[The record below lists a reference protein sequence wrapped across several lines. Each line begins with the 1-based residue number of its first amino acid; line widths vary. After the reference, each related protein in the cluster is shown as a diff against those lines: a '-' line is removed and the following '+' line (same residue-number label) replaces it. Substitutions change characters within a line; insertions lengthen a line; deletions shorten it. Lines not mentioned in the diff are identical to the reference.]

1 MGARDADSAGLTCRE
16 AIGLLADY
24 LESAL
29 SEEEIRELEE
39 HLAGCGPC
47 QAYLNTYRRT
57 KDLTGKAE
65 RAAMPEEM
73 PEEMK
78 DRLRTFL
85 LRALSGDG

>member
-1 MGARDADSAGLTCRE
+1 MGARDADSGGLTCRE

-29 SEEEIRELEE
+29 SEEEIREVEE

-65 RAAMPEEM
+65 RVAM

-85 LRALSGDG
+85 LRALSSDG

>member
-1 MGARDADSAGLTCRE
+1 MGARDADSGGLTCRE

-39 HLAGCGPC
+39 HLAGCRPC

-65 RAAMPEEM
+65 RVAMPEEM
-73 PEEMK
+73 K
-78 DRLRTFL
+78 GRLRTFL
-85 LRALSGDG
+85 LRALSSDG

>member
-1 MGARDADSAGLTCRE
+1 MGARDADSVGLNCRE
-16 AIGLLADY
+16 AIGLFADY

-29 SEEEIRELEE
+29 SEQEIRELEE

-57 KDLTGKAE
+57 KELTGKAE
-65 RAAMPEEM
+65 RAPMPEEM

-85 LRALSGDG
+85 LRALSKDG

>member
-29 SEEEIRELEE
+29 SEQEIRELEE

-57 KDLTGKAE
+57 KDLTGQAE
-65 RAAMPEEM
+65 RVAMPEEL
-73 PEEMK
+73 K
-78 DRLRTFL
+78 NRLRTFL
-85 LRALSGDG
+85 LRALSSDR

>member
-1 MGARDADSAGLTCRE
+1 MGARDADSVGLTCRE

-24 LESAL
+24 LEFAL

-65 RAAMPEEM
+65 RVVM

>member
-1 MGARDADSAGLTCRE
+1 MGARDADSGGLTCRE

-29 SEEEIRELEE
+29 SEGEIRELEE

-65 RAAMPEEM
+65 RVAM

-85 LRALSGDG
+85 LRALSSDG

>member
-1 MGARDADSAGLTCRE
+1 MGARDADSAGLNCRE
-16 AIGLLADY
+16 AIGLFADY

-29 SEEEIRELEE
+29 SEQEIRGLEE

-65 RAAMPEEM
+65 RAVM

-85 LRALSGDG
+85 QRALSKDG

>member
-1 MGARDADSAGLTCRE
+1 MGARDADSADLTCRE

-29 SEEEIRELEE
+29 SEQEIRELEE

-47 QAYLNTYRRT
+47 QAYLNTYWRT

-65 RAAMPEEM
+65 RVAM

-85 LRALSGDG
+85 VRALSSDG

>member
-1 MGARDADSAGLTCRE
+1 MGARDADSGGLTCRE

-29 SEEEIRELEE
+29 SEQEIRELEE

-47 QAYLNTYRRT
+47 QAYLNTYRRM

-65 RAAMPEEM
+65 RVTM

-85 LRALSGDG
+85 LWALSSDG

>member
-16 AIGLLADY
+16 AIDLLADY

-57 KDLTGKAE
+57 KELTGRSE
-65 RAAMPEEM
+65 RVAM

-78 DRLRTFL
+78 DRLRKFL
-85 LRALSGDG
+85 LRALSSDG

>member
-1 MGARDADSAGLTCRE
+1 MGARDADSVGLTCRE
-16 AIGLLADY
+16 AIGLFADY

-29 SEEEIRELEE
+29 SEQEIRELEE

-57 KDLTGKAE
+57 RDLTGKAE
-65 RAAMPEEM
+65 RVVM

>member
-1 MGARDADSAGLTCRE
+1 VTCRE

-29 SEEEIRELEE
+29 SEQEIRELEE

-57 KDLTGKAE
+57 RDLTGKAE
-65 RAAMPEEM
+65 RIAI

-85 LRALSGDG
+85 LRALSKDG

>member
-1 MGARDADSAGLTCRE
+1 MGVRAADSAGLTCRE

-29 SEEEIRELEE
+29 SEQEIRELEE

-65 RAAMPEEM
+65 KVAM

-85 LRALSGDG
+85 LRALSSDG

>member
-1 MGARDADSAGLTCRE
+1 MAARDADSAGLTCRE

-29 SEEEIRELEE
+29 SEQEIRELEE

-47 QAYLNTYRRT
+47 QAYLKTYRRT

-65 RAAMPEEM
+65 RVAMPD
-73 PEEMK
+73 EMK

-85 LRALSGDG
+85 LRALSSNG

>member
-1 MGARDADSAGLTCRE
+1 MTCRE

-29 SEEEIRELEE
+29 SEQEIRELEE

-57 KDLTGKAE
+57 RDLTGKAE
-65 RAAMPEEM
+65 RIAI

-85 LRALSGDG
+85 LRALSKDG

>member
-1 MGARDADSAGLTCRE
+1 MGARDADSVGLTCRE

-65 RAAMPEEM
+65 RVAM

-85 LRALSGDG
+85 LRALSSDG

>member
-1 MGARDADSAGLTCRE
+1 MSARDADSAGLTCRE

-29 SEEEIRELEE
+29 REEESRELEE

-65 RAAMPEEM
+65 RVAM

-78 DRLRTFL
+78 DRMRMFL

>member
-1 MGARDADSAGLTCRE
+1 MGARDADSGGLTCRE

-39 HLAGCGPC
+39 HLAGCRPC

-65 RAAMPEEM
+65 RVAM

-85 LRALSGDG
+85 LRALSSDG

>member
-1 MGARDADSAGLTCRE
+1 MGTRDADSGGLTCRE
-16 AIGLLADY
+16 VIGLLADY

-65 RAAMPEEM
+65 RVAM

-85 LRALSGDG
+85 LRALSSDG

>member
-1 MGARDADSAGLTCRE
+1 MGVRAADSAGLTCRE

-29 SEEEIRELEE
+29 SEQEIRELEE

-65 RAAMPEEM
+65 RVAMPEEM
-73 PEEMK
+73 K
-78 DRLRTFL
+78 GRLRTFL
-85 LRALSGDG
+85 LRALSSDG

>member
-24 LESAL
+24 LESDL
-29 SEEEIRELEE
+29 SEQEIRELEE
-39 HLAGCGPC
+39 HLAGCRPC

-65 RAAMPEEM
+65 RVAM

-85 LRALSGDG
+85 LRALSSDG

>member
-1 MGARDADSAGLTCRE
+1 MGARDADSGGLTCRE

-29 SEEEIRELEE
+29 SEQEIRELEK

-57 KDLTGKAE
+57 RDLTCKAE
-65 RAAMPEEM
+65 RVVMPEEM
-73 PEEMK
+73 R

>member
-1 MGARDADSAGLTCRE
+1 MGVRAADSAGLTCRE

-29 SEEEIRELEE
+29 SEQEIRELEE
-39 HLAGCGPC
+39 HLARCGPC

-65 RAAMPEEM
+65 KVAM

-85 LRALSGDG
+85 LRALSSDG

>member
-1 MGARDADSAGLTCRE
+1 MGTRDADSGGLTCRE

-39 HLAGCGPC
+39 HLAGCRPC

-65 RAAMPEEM
+65 RVAM

-85 LRALSGDG
+85 LRALSSDG

>member
-29 SEEEIRELEE
+29 SEQEIRELEE
-39 HLAGCGPC
+39 HLVGCGPC

-65 RAAMPEEM
+65 RVAMPD
-73 PEEMK
+73 EMK

-85 LRALSGDG
+85 LRALSSNG